1 MTVNNKLATAVSIAL
16 LSVAGSAT
24 AEVTLYDYTEA
35 TSAYEDAYLT
45 GSFSA
50 NDGNGFDQASYSA
63 ALGFDAERVF
73 SSASRNTTIE
83 ADASGSISRG
93 SADGANSVSYFDA
106 GIAGQVD
113 TYFRPN
119 SKGAF
124 WFGAASLDA
133 EKDQED
139 FGSAIGVGLGY
150 GRVVNATPMAKAIRL
165 VEALRVQGALK
176 SVPSTAAR
184 QQIANIINNE
194 TEYKSKHGFDVYE
207 QYWFADMEKAL
218 GQGQLGAGAIIKA
231 YDVLTNEYFT
241 TRKIGWKVQAGV
253 GVELSRIDGEDGGD
267 PTVTLAGEYH
277 KPLNRKT
284 QFSNEAELVTDYG
297 DDNGYDF
304 ENVMK
309 VTYELSDKIDWE
321 NSWTLTSVDSGVSG
335 TDNTTNNYLSSAFSY
350 ELDNQLDLGLVATIT
365 DLDGADDLDTSLN
378 LNVGYRL
385 R

>member
-1 MTVNNKLATAVSIAL
+1 MNTKNTLASAVSIAL
-16 LSVAGSAT
+16 LTISGAST

-50 NDGNGFDQASYSA
+50 NDGNGFDQSSYSA

-83 ADASGSISRG
+83 AAAAGTISRG
-93 SADGANSVSYFDA
+93 STEGDNSESNFTA

-113 TYFRPN
+113 NYFRPN

-124 WFGAASLDA
+124 WYGSASLDA

-139 FGSAIGVGLGY
+139 FGSKIGVGLGY

-176 SVPSTAAR
+176 SVPSTAAH
-184 QQIANIINNE
+184 QQLASIINNE
-194 TEYKSKHGFDVYE
+194 SAYKSKHGFDVYE

-241 TRKIGWKVQAGV
+241 TRKIGWKVQAGA
-253 GVELSRIDGEDGGD
+253 GVELSRLDGEDGGD
-267 PTVTLAGEYH
+267 PLLTIAGEYH

-309 VTYELSDKIDWE
+309 LTYELSDKIDWE

-335 TDNTTNNYLSSAFSY
+335 TDNTTNNYVSSAFSY
-350 ELDNQLDLGLVATIT
+350 ELDNQLDLSLVTT
-365 DLDGADDLDTSLN
+365 LTKLDGADDVDTSLN